1 MRYLAIMKLKKITL
15 KILLEITI
23 DEHLNFNKNK
33 TKVCKSASKKL
44 NALLWVS
51 FALSYQQKKVVSNS
65 FISWLFNYYPLI
77 WIFSSIRSYRK
88 IIKLYARSLRL
99 CHNDYI
105 SSYGKL
111 LSKQSSVNIH
121 IRNIQHLMLVIF
133 QCLKGISPHI
143 INEVF
148 TLSNIPYTMRIL
160 RDLESQLTKT
170 VYWGLKTIAC
180 KATKNHDYGNNHLQK

>member
-33 TKVCKSASKKL
+33 TKVCKSASKNL